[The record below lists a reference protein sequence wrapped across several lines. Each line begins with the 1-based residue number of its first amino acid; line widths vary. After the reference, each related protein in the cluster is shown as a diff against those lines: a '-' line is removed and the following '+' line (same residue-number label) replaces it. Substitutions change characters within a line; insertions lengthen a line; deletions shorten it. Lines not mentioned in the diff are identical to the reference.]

1 MITRWPAERL
11 NSFERF
17 GKMMEDVFGA
27 GADAWTPLVD
37 IKETPTE
44 LTFIAE
50 LPGMEQ
56 KDVEVELN
64 GDVLTIR
71 GNRSFE
77 KTENKDDYLRIER
90 AYGSFV
96 RSFTVN
102 GEVKLEAIKASF
114 KNGLLTVVVPKEQ
127 ARPALKIPIK
137 GN

>member
-27 GADAWTPLVD
+27 GVDAWTPLVD

-44 LTFIAE
+44 LKFIAE
-50 LPGMEQ
+50 LPGMEE

-77 KTENKDDYLRIER
+77 KNENKEDYVRVER

-96 RSFTVN
+96 RSFTLSH
-102 GEVKLEAIKASF
+102 EVKMDAIKATF
-114 KNGLLTVVVPKEQ
+114 KNGLLTVTIPKVET
-127 ARPALKIPIK
+127 RPALKIPIK
-137 GN
+137 GT